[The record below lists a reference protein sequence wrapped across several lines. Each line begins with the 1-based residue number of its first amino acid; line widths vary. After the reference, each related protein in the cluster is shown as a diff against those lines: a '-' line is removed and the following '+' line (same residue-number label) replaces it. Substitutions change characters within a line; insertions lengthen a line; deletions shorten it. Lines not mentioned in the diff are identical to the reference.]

1 MAEAKNNFIK
11 SKMNKDLDER
21 LIPNNEYRDALNI
34 AVSRSEGSDVGAVE
48 SILGNE
54 ITAVG
59 EGGGFSIIGTYADES
74 SNRLYYFRTN
84 HTNCSVKAPLTAT
97 CTIGF
102 LQTRTNTNT
111 VLVSGS
117 FLNFCKGSR
126 MEGISLIENQ
136 LFFTDNRNQPRKI
149 NVDQS
154 LGYYFNED
162 QISVAKYAPLSPPE
176 FLNLRADASEQ
187 APPFTEVLLPS
198 TMSDAAD
205 PSVVEL
211 GIYSISSS
219 NLAVKRYR
227 NGDAIPEATS
237 QTAWSDADTAQ
248 EGRWCYYANYNGN
261 GTTYGLLYNK
271 WAVIDSRGL
280 APIGHRIPTAAEF
293 GQITSI
299 SGSLSA
305 PYKSEFLWDTPGNDL
320 NGFSALPGGYRNAA
334 IGTALGFSNLTT
346 EARFWASDTSSNSY
360 FLFPAN
366 GGNVSIATNG
376 STLDGYSVRV
386 LKDAGYTG
394 WTGDP
399 DYIKDKFVKF
409 AYRFKFDD
417 NEYSIVSPFSQ
428 DVFIPY
434 QEGQFVNDD
443 ENLAFITT
451 VVEFMQNS
459 INNAVLNIKLPC
471 IDIINNYKIK
481 SLDIIFKQSDMQAY
495 QVIETIKVDANFI
508 TNLKYTNIYQYS
520 YESRHAIRTLPVSQ
534 SVRVYDK
541 VPVKALAQE
550 TSGNRIMYSNYL
562 EGYSAPVGL
571 DYYVSTTEKSAQQY
585 VEYPQHSIKQNR
597 NYQVGVILADKYG
610 RQTDIILSNYDGLL
624 DANGDPQPGSNYF
637 YDYKAASFSNDVQ
650 PWQGDNLALYY
661 LQQIPE
667 TINAN
672 GVSGYPGA
680 YAKGNYYTVDAR
692 TASAPSALY
701 PYFNSEGTQCT
712 VATLAQVNFDTII
725 IYADAID
732 AANTF
737 NVFIDSG
744 NGWVLQDPALYT
756 ISQDGIYTDIDFLP
770 TLTGEVT
777 NTTGNPNVNYSLIN
791 LTPSSD
797 KPSIGSTV
805 TGTGIATGTT
815 VLSYDDATSIV
826 TISTSST
833 LSNGT
838 VLTFNPGVALD
849 STVKFE
855 VLYTSANLYKYTT
868 GAASSTN
875 RPLFPTWPTTYST
888 YYAVGKKLRGLYI
901 DYTEITSVT
910 PISDSGGVR
919 AVDFFTK
926 EEVATN
932 YLFDMTPTTRP
943 EPSILGQEKT
953 FVTYDINVNGF
964 YGYKFATKQQQ
975 QDYYN
980 VYLPGII
987 NGYPIKGETKE
998 QGDTAYSTLITD
1010 NINKIPRNL
1019 EDVGPLQN
1027 QFTSDVSLFGRVTN
1041 INTITSG
1048 VYETG
1053 NRQFDPVPSADQVDL
1068 VGTVTDLFPGLIY
1081 DGGSTGGGP
1090 QAGEVNPEAVYNYD
1104 TKPVLFQVSTQ
1115 KAIGITEDQYTTPQL
1130 GNGNFPYPPDMYLA
1144 VYETAPYVSPL
1155 EIFYESSTSELVSD
1169 LNESLVNENTNI
1181 TGISTFTSN
1190 FPESAQ
1196 IGTVITT
1203 DFFPTAGGVN
1213 VTTASLSSYTVY
1225 NYFDQS
1231 PDTGTLDTTVLQNSG
1246 FNVEAGSSVGSFRI
1260 VTAERFYA
1268 GSSAEAGYFV
1278 DWRGKYQFNLTFV
1291 QQDGVQSIQTL
1302 EIDLENV
1309 APVIDRINV
1318 TATVTNS
1325 SVQIVQPG
1333 PSTAYAQ
1340 QSNKGRNGSARD
1352 YYLGDTTGSTGSTF
1366 ELNPP
1371 NNNAWEVTRITT
1383 ENLTT
1388 GNTVVIPDNGD
1399 PISDYIQVFAG
1410 STASPNSQLVI
1421 PNGLDQWLTFQ
1432 LKGALNSQGGQ
1443 SNGPM
1448 NTANTRYLINMR
1460 LTDTLGLTNNTATI
1474 GYDVSAAT
1482 FFGDLICTP
1491 YLTGGNTSGRVNNSN
1506 ASDVSNN
1513 TRIVQSGDPTWIGQ
1527 IQNWTTNTVY
1537 LYVQATIA
1545 TSSGI
1550 TGQAKATN
1558 ILGKYGNGL
1567 TSIPPYGINAGGTS
1581 SSYASVGNTGGG
1593 GASGNLVQ
1601 FASLAPFTAAAAG
1614 VSQANFDL
1622 AVLNGMRPGGKSNN
1636 YNLPDASASG
1646 VVGVGISLVMQG
1658 GSNANN
1664 VYGSII
1670 ASTLSNSGS
1679 PTNQAILNAGVPG
1692 GMQYQPPISPPWYE
1706 SAGSGSPSISPSVTP
1721 VPVTP

>member
-1 MAEAKNNFIK
+1 MAEAKNSFIK

-59 EGGGFSIIGTYADES
+59 EGVGFSIIGTYADES

-84 HTNCSVKAPLTAT
+84 HPLPPATCAIKAPLTAT

-237 QTAWSDADTAQ
+237 QTAWSDADANQ

-280 APIGHRIPTAAEF
+280 APVGHRIPTAAEF

-459 INNAVLNIKLPC
+459 INNAVLNIELPC
-471 IDIINNYKIK
+471 IDIINKYKIK

-520 YESRHAIRTLPVSQ
+520 YESRHAIRTLPASQ

-541 VPVKALAQE
+541 VPVRALAQE

-562 EGYSAPVGL
+562 EGYSAPLGL
-571 DYYVSTTEKSAQQY
+571 DYYVDVTEKSAQQF
-585 VEYPQHSIKQNR
+585 VEYPQHSVKQNR

-624 DANGDPQPGSNYF
+624 DANGNPQPGSNYF

-650 PWQGDNLALYY
+650 SWQGDNLALYY

-667 TINAN
+667 AVDAN
-672 GVSGYPGA
+672 GVAGYPGA
-680 YAKGNYYTVDAR
+680 YAKGNYYTVDIR
-692 TASAPSALY
+692 TGSAPSALY
-701 PYFNSEGTQCT
+701 PYFNSIGTQCT

-805 TGTGIATGTT
+805 TGTGVATGTT

-838 VLTFNPGVALD
+838 VLSFNSGVTLN

-855 VLYTSANLYKYTT
+855 VLYTAANLYKYKT

-875 RPLFPTWPTTYST
+875 RPLFTAWPTEYAT

-910 PISDSGGVR
+910 PLSDAGGVR
-919 AVDFFTK
+919 AVEFFTK
-926 EEVATN
+926 EEIATN
-932 YLFDMTPTTRP
+932 YLFEDTPGSRP
-943 EPSILGQEKT
+943 EPSIYGQEKT

-980 VYLPGII
+980 VYLPGIV

-1010 NINKIPRNL
+1010 NINKVPRNL

-1068 VGTVTDLFPGLIY
+1068 VGTVTDLFPGLEPA
-1081 DGGSTGGGP
+1081 SP
-1090 QAGEVNPEAVYNYD
+1090 AVNGDVNEFAIYNYN

-1115 KAIGITEDQYTTPQL
+1115 KAIGITEDQYTLPVL
-1130 GNGNFPYPPDMYLA
+1130 GEGNFPYPEDMYLA

-1260 VTAERFYA
+1260 VTADRFYA
-1268 GSSAEAGYFV
+1268 GSSAEAGFFV

-1291 QQDGVQSIQTL
+1291 QEDGVTSTQTL

-1318 TATVTNS
+1318 AAVVSNNN
-1325 SVQIVQPG
+1325 VDIVKRAASG
-1333 PSTAYAQ
+1333 TIVE
-1340 QSNKGRNGSARD
+1340 SNKGRNGSAKA
-1352 YYLGDTTGSTGSTF
+1352 YSLGDTTSLTGSTF

-1371 NNNAWEVTRITT
+1371 NGNAWEVDKITITDLTTSGTT
-1383 ENLTT
+1383 E
-1388 GNTVVIPDNGD
+1388 IPDNGEL
-1399 PISDYIQVFAG
+1399 ISDYIQV
-1410 STASPNSQLVI
+1410 ASGTTKSVTVQSVLPNA
-1421 PNGLDQWLTFQ
+1421 DYLTFD
-1432 LKGALNSQGGQ
+1432 LKGALNSSSGPA
-1443 SNGPM
+1443 NGPM
-1448 NTANTRYLINMR
+1448 NNTNKGYLINLR
-1460 LTDTLGLTNNTATI
+1460 LTDTLGLTNTSATI
-1474 GYDVSAAT
+1474 SYNVGASL
-1482 FFGDLICTP
+1482 FFGQVIGTP
-1491 YLTGGNTSGRVNNSN
+1491 YLSGIDATGRVTNGNG
-1506 ASDVSNN
+1506 SDISNN
-1513 TRIVQSGDPTWIGQ
+1513 TLQNPSQGGAPRWTGQ
-1527 IQNWTTNTVY
+1527 IQNWTSNTVY
-1537 LYVQATIA
+1537 LYVQVTIGSATQQ
-1545 TSSGI
+1545 
-1550 TGQAKATN
+1550 TGQAQAVN
-1558 ILGKYGNGL
+1558 VRGVYGNNTTSFTDSASATFGL
-1567 TSIPPYGINAGGTS
+1567 NLSGANQVFVS
-1581 SSYASVGNTGGG
+1581 SNGNQ
-1593 GASGNLVQ
+1593 GNSSTLQQ
-1601 FASLAPFTAAAAG
+1601 FAMLSPFTATSAG
-1614 VSQANFDL
+1614 VSQTDFDD
-1622 AVLNGMRPGGKSNN
+1622 AVTAGMRPGGKASN
-1636 YNLPDASASG
+1636 YGLPDCSG
-1646 VVGVGISLVMQG
+1646 SSVIGGGVKLQQQG
-1658 GSNANN
+1658 GSYANN
-1664 VYGSII
+1664 VYAAII
-1670 ASTLSNSGS
+1670 ASTAPQSAGQS
-1679 PTNQAILNAGVPG
+1679 AILAASFGIVYESPV
-1692 GMQYQPPISPPWYE
+1692 SPPWYE
-1706 SAGSGSPSISPSVTP
+1706 SAAGVASENPTLVP
-1721 VPVTP
+1721 VPVTT

>member
-34 AVSRSEGSDVGAVE
+34 AVSRSESSDVGAVE
-48 SILGNE
+48 SILGNN

-59 EGGGFSIIGTYADES
+59 ETTGFSIIGTYADES
-74 SNRLYYFRTN
+74 NNRLYYFRTN
-84 HTNCSVKAPLTAT
+84 HTNCAIKAPLTAT

-102 LQTRTNTNT
+102 LQTRTNTNN

-117 FLNFCKGSR
+117 FLNFCSGSR

-149 NVDQS
+149 NVDQP

-162 QISVAKYAPLSPPE
+162 QISVAKYAPLNPPE
-176 FLNLRADASEQ
+176 FLNLRANASEQ
-187 APPFTEVLLPS
+187 APPFIDVLLPS

-205 PSVVEL
+205 PAVVEL

-219 NLAVKRYR
+219 NLAVKRYK

-237 QTAWSDADTAQ
+237 QTAWADADTNQ

-261 GTTYGLLYNK
+261 GVTYGLLYNK
-271 WAVIDSRGL
+271 WAVLDARGL
-280 APIGHRIPTAAEF
+280 APIGHRIPTATEYS
-293 GQITSI
+293 QIIGIAGT
-299 SGSLSA
+299 LSS
-305 PYKSEFLWDTPGNDL
+305 PYKSQFLWDNPGNDL
-320 NGFSALPGGYRNAA
+320 NGFSALPGGYRNST
-334 IGTALGFSNLTT
+334 ISTALGFTNLTT

-360 FLFPAN
+360 FRVPPS
-366 GGNVSIATNG
+366 GNNVTVETNG
-376 STLDGYSVRV
+376 NTIDGYSVRV
-386 LKDAGYTG
+386 IKDAGYTG

-417 NEYSIVSPFSQ
+417 NEYSVVSPFSQ

-459 INNAVLNIKLPC
+459 INNAVLNIELPC
-471 IDIINNYKIK
+471 VDIINKYKIK

-520 YESRHAIRTLPVSQ
+520 YESRHAIRTLPASQ

-541 VPVKALAQE
+541 VPVRALAQE

-571 DYYVSTTEKSAQQY
+571 DYYVDVTEKSAQQF
-585 VEYPQHSIKQNR
+585 VEYPQHSVKQNR

-650 PWQGDNLALYY
+650 PWKGDNLALYY

-667 TINAN
+667 DVNAN
-672 GVSGYPGA
+672 GVAGYPGA
-680 YAKGNYYTVDAR
+680 YAKGNYYTVDIK
-692 TASAPSALY
+692 TGSAPSALY
-701 PYFNSEGTQCT
+701 PYFNSIGTQCII
-712 VATLAQVNFDTII
+712 ATLAQVNFDTII
-725 IYADAID
+725 LYADATN

-737 NVFIDSG
+737 NVLIDNG
-744 NGWVLQDPALYT
+744 NGWVLQSPSSYT
-756 ISQDGIYTDIDFLP
+756 ISQDGQYTDVDFYP
-770 TLTGEVT
+770 TLTGETT
-777 NTTGNPNVNYSLIN
+777 NVTGNPSTSYSIIN

-797 KPSIGSTV
+797 EPSIGSTV

-815 VLSYDDATSIV
+815 VTSYDSSTGIV
-826 TISTSST
+826 TFNLSSN
-833 LSNGT
+833 LSNGVT
-838 VLTFNPGVALD
+838 LSFNSGVTLN

-855 VLYTSANLYKYTT
+855 VLYTAANLYKYTT
-868 GAASSTN
+868 GTASSTN
-875 RPLFPTWPTTYST
+875 RPLFPTWPTEYAT

-919 AVDFFTK
+919 AVEFFTQ

-932 YLFDMTPTTRP
+932 YLFDDTPNTRP
-943 EPSILGQEKT
+943 EPSIFGQEKT

-1041 INTITSG
+1041 INTIEDASG
-1048 VYETG
+1048 VYKTG

-1068 VGTVTDLFPGLIY
+1068 VGTVSDLFPGLIAT
-1081 DGGSTGGGP
+1081 STP
-1090 QAGEVNPEAVYNYD
+1090 QPGDVNPEAIYNYN

-1115 KAIGITEDQYTTPQL
+1115 KAIGLTEDQYTLPVL
-1130 GNGNFPYPPDMYLA
+1130 GNGNFPYPEDMYLA

-1181 TGISTFTSN
+1181 TGISSFTSN

-1196 IGTVITT
+1196 VGTIITT

-1213 VTTASLSSYTVY
+1213 VVTASLSSYTVY
-1225 NYFDQS
+1225 NYFDQL
-1231 PDTGTLDTTVLQNSG
+1231 PDTGTLDTTVLQNSK
-1246 FNVEAGSSVGSFRI
+1246 FNIEAGSSVGSFRI
-1260 VTAERFYA
+1260 VTADRFYA
-1268 GSSAEAGYFV
+1268 GSSAEVGFFV

-1291 QQDGVQSIQTL
+1291 QEDGITSTQTL

-1318 TATVTNS
+1318 NATVVNYD
-1325 SVQIVQPG
+1325 VDIVQP
-1333 PSTAYAQ
+1333 STSTSTTQ
-1340 QSNKGRNGSARD
+1340 QSNKGRNGSAKA
-1352 YYLGDTTGSTGSTF
+1352 YSLGDTTSLTGSTF
-1366 ELNPP
+1366 ELTPP
-1371 NNNAWEVTRITT
+1371 NGNAWEVDKITIT
-1383 ENLTT
+1383 DLTT
-1388 GNTVVIPDNGD
+1388 AGTTVIPDNGEL
-1399 PISDYIQVFAG
+1399 ISDYIQVAAG
-1410 STASPNSQLVI
+1410 TQKSVTQQLVI
-1421 PNGLDQWLTFQ
+1421 PNTDWLTFV
-1432 LKGALNSQGGQ
+1432 LKGALNSTGGQ

-1448 NTANTRYLINMR
+1448 NTANKGYLINLR
-1460 LTDTLGLTNNTATI
+1460 LTDTLGLTNTSATI
-1474 GYDVSAAT
+1474 SYNVGASL
-1482 FFGDLICTP
+1482 FFGQVIATP
-1491 YLTGGNTSGRVNNSN
+1491 YLSGIDPTGRVTNGNG
-1506 ASDVSNN
+1506 SDVSNSTLQN
-1513 TRIVQSGDPTWIGQ
+1513 PSQGGAPRWTGQ
-1527 IQNWTTNTVY
+1527 IQNWTSNTVY
-1537 LYVQATIA
+1537 LYVQVTIGSA
-1545 TSSGI
+1545 SQQ
-1550 TGQAKATN
+1550 TGQAQAVN
-1558 ILGKYGNGL
+1558 VRGVYGDGS
-1567 TSIPPYGINAGGTS
+1567 TSFTDD
-1581 SSYASVGNTGGG
+1581 T
-1593 GASGNLVQ
+1593 GASYGLNLDGAVQSVVISNGTQGNSSVLNQ
-1601 FASLAPFTAAAAG
+1601 FAMLSPFTASSAG
-1614 VSQANFDL
+1614 VSQTDFDD
-1622 AVLNGMRPGGKSNN
+1622 AVTAGMRPGGKASN
-1636 YNLPDASASG
+1636 YELPDCSGSAMIGGG
-1646 VVGVGISLVMQG
+1646 VKLTTQG
-1658 GSNANN
+1658 GSYANN
-1664 VYGSII
+1664 VYAAII
-1670 ASTLSNSGS
+1670 ASTSPQSAGNATILANSFG
-1679 PTNQAILNAGVPG
+1679 IVYEG
-1692 GMQYQPPISPPWYE
+1692 PISPPWYE
-1706 SAGSGSPSISPSVTP
+1706 PSGSNDPSINPTFTP
-1721 VPVTP
+1721 VPVTT

>member
-1 MAEAKNNFIK
+1 M
-11 SKMNKDLDER
+11 
-21 LIPNNEYRDALNI
+21 
-34 AVSRSEGSDVGAVE
+34 
-48 SILGNE
+48 
-54 ITAVG
+54 
-59 EGGGFSIIGTYADES
+59 
-74 SNRLYYFRTN
+74 
-84 HTNCSVKAPLTAT
+84 
-97 CTIGF
+97 
-102 LQTRTNTNT
+102 
-111 VLVSGS
+111 
-117 FLNFCKGSR
+117 
-126 MEGISLIENQ
+126 
-136 LFFTDNRNQPRKI
+136 
-149 NVDQS
+149 
-154 LGYYFNED
+154 
-162 QISVAKYAPLSPPE
+162 
-176 FLNLRADASEQ
+176 
-187 APPFTEVLLPS
+187 
-198 TMSDAAD
+198 
-205 PSVVEL
+205 
-211 GIYSISSS
+211 
-219 NLAVKRYR
+219 
-227 NGDAIPEATS
+227 
-237 QTAWSDADTAQ
+237 
-248 EGRWCYYANYNGN
+248 
-261 GTTYGLLYNK
+261 
-271 WAVIDSRGL
+271 
-280 APIGHRIPTAAEF
+280 
-293 GQITSI
+293 
-299 SGSLSA
+299 
-305 PYKSEFLWDTPGNDL
+305 
-320 NGFSALPGGYRNAA
+320 
-334 IGTALGFSNLTT
+334 
-346 EARFWASDTSSNSY
+346 
-360 FLFPAN
+360 
-366 GGNVSIATNG
+366 
-376 STLDGYSVRV
+376 
-386 LKDAGYTG
+386 
-394 WTGDP
+394 
-399 DYIKDKFVKF
+399 
-409 AYRFKFDD
+409 
-417 NEYSIVSPFSQ
+417 
-428 DVFIPY
+428 
-434 QEGQFVNDD
+434 
-443 ENLAFITT
+443 
-451 VVEFMQNS
+451 
-459 INNAVLNIKLPC
+459 
-471 IDIINNYKIK
+471 
-481 SLDIIFKQSDMQAY
+481 
-495 QVIETIKVDANFI
+495 
-508 TNLKYTNIYQYS
+508 
-520 YESRHAIRTLPVSQ
+520 
-534 SVRVYDK
+534 
-541 VPVKALAQE
+541 
-550 TSGNRIMYSNYL
+550 
-562 EGYSAPVGL
+562 
-571 DYYVSTTEKSAQQY
+571 
-585 VEYPQHSIKQNR
+585 
-597 NYQVGVILADKYG
+597 
-610 RQTDIILSNYDGLL
+610 
-624 DANGDPQPGSNYF
+624 
-637 YDYKAASFSNDVQ
+637 
-650 PWQGDNLALYY
+650 YY

-826 TISTSST
+826 TISTSPT

-1068 VGTVTDLFPGLIY
+1068 VGTVTDLFPGLQPVP
-1081 DGGSTGGGP
+1081 SSSP
-1090 QAGEVNPEAVYNYD
+1090 QPGEVNPEAIYNYD

-1115 KAIGITEDQYTTPQL
+1115 KSIGITEDQYTAPQL

-1246 FNVEAGSSVGSFRI
+1246 FNVESGSSVGSFRI

-1291 QQDGVQSIQTL
+1291 QDDGVQSIQTL

-1309 APVIDRINV
+1309 APVIDRIHV
-1318 TATVTNS
+1318 DATVTNY

-1333 PSTAYAQ
+1333 PSTVYAQ

-1421 PNGLDQWLTFQ
+1421 PSIDQWLTFQ

-1443 SNGPM
+1443 ANGPM

-1460 LTDTLGLTNNTATI
+1460 LTDTLGLANNTATI

-1506 ASDVSNN
+1506 AGDVSNS

-1527 IQNWTTNTVY
+1527 IQNWTTNPVY
-1537 LYVQATIA
+1537 LYVWVTIGS
-1545 TSSGI
+1545 SSGI
-1550 TGQAKATN
+1550 TGTAKATN
-1558 ILGKYGNGL
+1558 ILGKYGDG
-1567 TSIPPYGINAGGTS
+1567 TGSIPPYGLGGGGTA
-1581 SSYASVGNTGGG
+1581 SSYASVGNNNGG
-1593 GASGNLVQ
+1593 GASGNLYL
-1601 FASLAPFTAAAAG
+1601 FASLAPFTAVAAG
-1614 VSQANFDL
+1614 VSQQNFDL
-1622 AVLNGMRPGGKSNN
+1622 AVLNGMRPGGKSSN
-1636 YNLPDASASG
+1636 YGLPDASASG

-1670 ASTLSNSGS
+1670 ASTLNNNGS

-1706 SAGSGSPSISPSVTP
+1706 SANSGSPSISPSVTP